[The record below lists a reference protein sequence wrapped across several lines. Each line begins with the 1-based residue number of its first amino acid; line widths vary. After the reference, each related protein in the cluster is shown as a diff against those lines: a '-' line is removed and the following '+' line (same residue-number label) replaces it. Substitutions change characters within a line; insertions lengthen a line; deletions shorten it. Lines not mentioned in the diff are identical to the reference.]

1 MKVHIL
7 DDWFDTLR
15 TLPCFAQLAEHDV
28 TVWTDHV
35 EDIDVL
41 ADRLADAE
49 ALVLFRERTKITRA
63 LLERLPNL
71 QLISQ
76 RSVYPHVDV
85 PACTDNGV
93 MLCSNLQGDGPN
105 YAAAELTF
113 ALIQAAFRQLPQQ
126 MASIKA
132 GRWQMGVGRSLRG
145 RTLGLYGYGRIGQ
158 AVADYAKVFGMK
170 VVWWGSEQGRAR
182 AIADGELVAKSREEF
197 FARSD
202 VISVHVRLNPE
213 TKGIITAAD
222 FAMMKPRAI
231 FVNTSRAGLVEEGAL
246 LAGLNRGHPQ
256 TAALDVFDVEP
267 LTNKDDPL
275 LSHPN
280 VIATP
285 HIGFVTEDEFDKQ
298 FSDIFEQV
306 NAFSEGAPINVINP
320 ETLG

>member
-7 DDWFDTLR
+7 DDWFDTLQ

-35 EDIDVL
+35 EDIDIL

-126 MASIKA
+126 MASVKA

-182 AIADGELVAKSREEF
+182 AVADGELVAKSREEF

-202 VISVHVRLNPE
+202 VISVHVRLKPE

-320 ETLG
+320 EILG